1 MPILEGA
8 CGSTLMT
15 LWDQPERE
23 TPAPQQRATPR
34 AETPPRIP
42 VADQRLIRLL
52 AVAALIAV
60 AASVAAALNID
71 PIGDPIGGLSV
82 SLLFSVTI
90 SLLLAPVLLI
100 ESYRRNPGQWRGRR
114 ARALRR
120 SLIVGV
126 LGGGYS
132 AFRVAGLGSPTGLL
146 IGALLAIVIEAAF
159 TRADNDAV

>member
-1 MPILEGA
+1 
-8 CGSTLMT
+8 MT
-15 LWDQPERE
+15 LWDQQDRE
-23 TPAPQQRATPR
+23 AAAPPQQKTSR

-52 AVAALIAV
+52 ALASLLTI

-71 PIGDPIGGLSV
+71 PIGDPVAGLGV
-82 SLLFSVTI
+82 SLLFGLTI
-90 SLLLAPVLLI
+90 GFTLAPILLI
-100 ESYRRNPGQWRGRR
+100 ESYRRHPGQWRGRR

-126 LGGGYS
+126 LVGGYS

-146 IGALLAIVIEAAF
+146 IGAALAVVIEAAF

>member
-1 MPILEGA
+1 
-8 CGSTLMT
+8 MT
-15 LWDQPERE
+15 LWDQQERE
-23 TPAPQQRATPR
+23 APAPPQQTTSR

-42 VADQRLIRLL
+42 IADQRLIRLL
-52 AVAALIAV
+52 ALAALLTI

-71 PIGDPIGGLSV
+71 PIGDPVAGLGV
-82 SLLFSVTI
+82 SLLFGLTLSFT
-90 SLLLAPVLLI
+90 LAPILLI
-100 ESYRRNPGQWRGRR
+100 ESYRRHPGQWRGRR

-126 LGGGYS
+126 LVGGYS

-146 IGALLAIVIEAAF
+146 IGAALAVVIEAAF

>member
-1 MPILEGA
+1 
-8 CGSTLMT
+8 MT
-15 LWDQPERE
+15 LWDQQERE
-23 TPAPQQRATPR
+23 APAPPQQKTSR

-52 AVAALIAV
+52 ALAALLTI

-71 PIGDPIGGLSV
+71 PIGDPVAGLGV
-82 SLLFSVTI
+82 SLLFGLTI
-90 SLLLAPVLLI
+90 SFTLAPMLLI
-100 ESYRRNPGQWRGRR
+100 ESYRRHPGQWRGRR
-114 ARALRR
+114 TRALRR

-126 LGGGYS
+126 LVGGYS

-146 IGALLAIVIEAAF
+146 IGAALAVVIEAAF

>member
-1 MPILEGA
+1 
-8 CGSTLMT
+8 MT
-15 LWDQPERE
+15 LWDQQERE
-23 TPAPQQRATPR
+23 AAAPPQQKTSR

-52 AVAALIAV
+52 ALAALLTI

-71 PIGDPIGGLSV
+71 PIGDPVAGLGV
-82 SLLFSVTI
+82 SLLFGLTISVT
-90 SLLLAPVLLI
+90 LAPILLI
-100 ESYRRNPGQWRGRR
+100 ESYRRHPGQWRGRR

-126 LGGGYS
+126 LVGGYS
-132 AFRVAGLGSPTGLL
+132 AFRVVGLGSPTGLL
-146 IGALLAIVIEAAF
+146 IGAALAVVIEAAF

>member
-1 MPILEGA
+1 
-8 CGSTLMT
+8 MT
-15 LWDQPERE
+15 LWDQQERE
-23 TPAPQQRATPR
+23 APAPPQQKTSR

-52 AVAALIAV
+52 ALAALITI

-71 PIGDPIGGLSV
+71 PIGDPVAGLGV
-82 SLLFSVTI
+82 SLLFGLTI
-90 SLLLAPVLLI
+90 SFTLAPILLI
-100 ESYRRNPGQWRGRR
+100 ESYRRHPGQWRGRR
-114 ARALRR
+114 TRALRR

-126 LGGGYS
+126 LVGGYS

-146 IGALLAIVIEAAF
+146 IGAALAVVIEAAF

>member
-1 MPILEGA
+1 
-8 CGSTLMT
+8 MT
-15 LWDQPERE
+15 LWDQQELEAAAP
-23 TPAPQQRATPR
+23 PQQKTSR

-52 AVAALIAV
+52 ALAALLTI

-71 PIGDPIGGLSV
+71 PIGEPVAGLGV
-82 SLLFSVTI
+82 SLLFGLTI
-90 SLLLAPVLLI
+90 SFTLAPILLI
-100 ESYRRNPGQWRGRR
+100 ESYRRHPGQWRGRR

-120 SLIVGV
+120 SLIVGLLV
-126 LGGGYS
+126 GGYS

-146 IGALLAIVIEAAF
+146 IGAALAVVIEAAF

>member
-1 MPILEGA
+1 
-8 CGSTLMT
+8 MT
-15 LWDQPERE
+15 IWDQQERE
-23 TPAPQQRATPR
+23 AATPPQQKTSR

-52 AVAALIAV
+52 AFAALLTI

-71 PIGDPIGGLSV
+71 PIGDPVAGLGV
-82 SLLFSVTI
+82 SLLFGLTI
-90 SLLLAPVLLI
+90 SFTLAPILLI
-100 ESYRRNPGQWRGRR
+100 ESYRRHPGQWRGRR

-126 LGGGYS
+126 LVGGYS

-146 IGALLAIVIEAAF
+146 IGAALAVVIEAAF

>member
-1 MPILEGA
+1 
-8 CGSTLMT
+8 MT
-15 LWDQPERE
+15 LWDQQERE
-23 TPAPQQRATPR
+23 APAPPQQKTSR

-52 AVAALIAV
+52 ALAALLTI

-71 PIGDPIGGLSV
+71 PIGDPVAGLGV
-82 SLLFSVTI
+82 SLLFGLTI
-90 SLLLAPVLLI
+90 SFALAPILLI
-100 ESYRRNPGQWRGRR
+100 ESYRRHPGQWRGRR
-114 ARALRR
+114 TRALRR

-126 LGGGYS
+126 LVGGYS

-146 IGALLAIVIEAAF
+146 IGAALAVVIEAAF

>member
-1 MPILEGA
+1 
-8 CGSTLMT
+8 MT
-15 LWDQPERE
+15 LWDQQERE
-23 TPAPQQRATPR
+23 AAAPPQQKTSR

-52 AVAALIAV
+52 ALAALLTI
-60 AASVAAALNID
+60 AASVAAVLNID
-71 PIGDPIGGLSV
+71 PIGDPVAGLGV
-82 SLLFSVTI
+82 SLLFGLTI
-90 SLLLAPVLLI
+90 IFTLAPILLI
-100 ESYRRNPGQWRGRR
+100 ESYRRHPGQWRGRR

-126 LGGGYS
+126 LVGGYS

-146 IGALLAIVIEAAF
+146 IGAALAVVIEAAF

>member
-1 MPILEGA
+1 
-8 CGSTLMT
+8 MT
-15 LWDQPERE
+15 LWDQQERE
-23 TPAPQQRATPR
+23 APAPPQQKTSR

-52 AVAALIAV
+52 AFAALLTI
-60 AASVAAALNID
+60 AASVAATLNID
-71 PIGDPIGGLSV
+71 PIGDPVAGLGV
-82 SLLFSVTI
+82 SLLFGLTVSCT
-90 SLLLAPVLLI
+90 LAPILLI
-100 ESYRRNPGQWRGRR
+100 ESYRRHPGQWRGRR

-126 LGGGYS
+126 LVGGYS

-146 IGALLAIVIEAAF
+146 IGAALAVVIDAAF

>member
-1 MPILEGA
+1 
-8 CGSTLMT
+8 MT
-15 LWDQPERE
+15 LWDQQERE
-23 TPAPQQRATPR
+23 APAPPQQKTSR

-52 AVAALIAV
+52 ALAALLTIG
-60 AASVAAALNID
+60 ASVAAALNID
-71 PIGDPIGGLSV
+71 PIGDPVAGLGV
-82 SLLFSVTI
+82 SLLFGLTLSFT
-90 SLLLAPVLLI
+90 LAPILLI
-100 ESYRRNPGQWRGRR
+100 ESYRRHPGQWRGRR

-126 LGGGYS
+126 LVGGYS

-146 IGALLAIVIEAAF
+146 IGAALAVVIEAAF

>member
-1 MPILEGA
+1 
-8 CGSTLMT
+8 MT
-15 LWDQPERE
+15 LWDQHERE
-23 TPAPQQRATPR
+23 ASAPPQQKTSR

-52 AVAALIAV
+52 TLAALLTI
-60 AASVAAALNID
+60 AASVAAVLNID
-71 PIGDPIGGLSV
+71 PIGDPVAGLGV
-82 SLLFSVTI
+82 SLLFGLTI
-90 SLLLAPVLLI
+90 SFTLAPILLI
-100 ESYRRNPGQWRGRR
+100 ESYRRHPGQWRGRR

-126 LGGGYS
+126 LVGGYS

-146 IGALLAIVIEAAF
+146 IGAALAVVIEAAF

>member
-1 MPILEGA
+1 
-8 CGSTLMT
+8 MT
-15 LWDQPERE
+15 LWDQQERE
-23 TPAPQQRATPR
+23 APAPPQQKTPR

-52 AVAALIAV
+52 AVAALLTI

-71 PIGDPIGGLSV
+71 PIGDPVAGLGV
-82 SLLFSVTI
+82 SLLFGLTI
-90 SLLLAPVLLI
+90 CFTLAPILLI
-100 ESYRRNPGQWRGRR
+100 ESYRRHPGQWRGRR

-126 LGGGYS
+126 LVGGYS
-132 AFRVAGLGSPTGLL
+132 AFRVAGFGSPTGLL
-146 IGALLAIVIEAAF
+146 IGAALAVVIEAAF

>member
-1 MPILEGA
+1 
-8 CGSTLMT
+8 MT
-15 LWDQPERE
+15 LWDQQELEAAAP
-23 TPAPQQRATPR
+23 PQQKTSR

-52 AVAALIAV
+52 ALAALLTI

-71 PIGDPIGGLSV
+71 PIGDPVAGLGV
-82 SLLFSVTI
+82 SLLFGLTI
-90 SLLLAPVLLI
+90 SFTLAPILLI
-100 ESYRRNPGQWRGRR
+100 ESYRRHPGQWRGRR

-120 SLIVGV
+120 SLIVGLLV
-126 LGGGYS
+126 GGYS

-146 IGALLAIVIEAAF
+146 IGAALAVVIEAAF

>member
-1 MPILEGA
+1 
-8 CGSTLMT
+8 MT
-15 LWDQPERE
+15 LWDQQELE
-23 TPAPQQRATPR
+23 APAPSQQKTSR

-52 AVAALIAV
+52 ALAALLTI

-71 PIGDPIGGLSV
+71 PIGDPVAGLGV
-82 SLLFSVTI
+82 SLLFGLTI
-90 SLLLAPVLLI
+90 SFTLAPILLI
-100 ESYRRNPGQWRGRR
+100 ESYRRHPGQWRGRR
-114 ARALRR
+114 TRALRR

-126 LGGGYS
+126 LVGGYS

-146 IGALLAIVIEAAF
+146 IGAALAVVIEAAF

>member
-1 MPILEGA
+1 
-8 CGSTLMT
+8 MT
-15 LWDQPERE
+15 LWDQQERE
-23 TPAPQQRATPR
+23 APAPPQQKTSR

-42 VADQRLIRLL
+42 VADQQLIRLL
-52 AVAALIAV
+52 ALAALLTI

-71 PIGDPIGGLSV
+71 PIGDPVAGLGV
-82 SLLFSVTI
+82 SLLFGLTI
-90 SLLLAPVLLI
+90 SFTLAPILLI
-100 ESYRRNPGQWRGRR
+100 ESYRRHPGQWRGRR

-126 LGGGYS
+126 LVGGYG

-146 IGALLAIVIEAAF
+146 IGAALAVVIEAAF

>member
-1 MPILEGA
+1 
-8 CGSTLMT
+8 MT
-15 LWDQPERE
+15 LWDQQELEAAAP
-23 TPAPQQRATPR
+23 PQQKTSR

-52 AVAALIAV
+52 ALAALLTI

-71 PIGDPIGGLSV
+71 PIGEPVAGLGV
-82 SLLFSVTI
+82 SLLFGLTI
-90 SLLLAPVLLI
+90 SFTLAPILLI
-100 ESYRRNPGQWRGRR
+100 ESYRRHPGQWRGRR
-114 ARALRR
+114 TRALRR

-126 LGGGYS
+126 LVGGYS

-146 IGALLAIVIEAAF
+146 IGAALAVVIEAAF

>member
-1 MPILEGA
+1 
-8 CGSTLMT
+8 MT
-15 LWDQPERE
+15 LWDQHERE
-23 TPAPQQRATPR
+23 ASAPPQQKTSR

-52 AVAALIAV
+52 ALAALLTI
-60 AASVAAALNID
+60 AASVAAALNFD
-71 PIGDPIGGLSV
+71 PIGDPVAGLGV
-82 SLLFSVTI
+82 SLLFGLTLSFT
-90 SLLLAPVLLI
+90 LAPILLI
-100 ESYRRNPGQWRGRR
+100 ESYRRHPGQWRGRR

-126 LGGGYS
+126 LVGGYS

-146 IGALLAIVIEAAF
+146 IGAALAVVIEAAF

>member
-1 MPILEGA
+1 
-8 CGSTLMT
+8 MT
-15 LWDQPERE
+15 LWDQQERE
-23 TPAPQQRATPR
+23 AAAPPQQKTSR

-52 AVAALIAV
+52 ALAALLTI

-71 PIGDPIGGLSV
+71 PIGDPVAGLGV
-82 SLLFSVTI
+82 SLLFGLTI
-90 SLLLAPVLLI
+90 SFTLAPILLI
-100 ESYRRNPGQWRGRR
+100 ESYRRHPGQWRGRR

-120 SLIVGV
+120 SLIVGALV
-126 LGGGYS
+126 GGYS

-146 IGALLAIVIEAAF
+146 IGAALAVVIEAAF

>member
-1 MPILEGA
+1 
-8 CGSTLMT
+8 MT
-15 LWDQPERE
+15 LWDQQERE
-23 TPAPQQRATPR
+23 APAPPQQKTSR

-52 AVAALIAV
+52 ALAALITI

-71 PIGDPIGGLSV
+71 PIGDPVAGLGV
-82 SLLFSVTI
+82 SLLFGLTLSFT
-90 SLLLAPVLLI
+90 LAPILLI
-100 ESYRRNPGQWRGRR
+100 ESYRRHPGQWRGRR

-126 LGGGYS
+126 LVGGYS

-146 IGALLAIVIEAAF
+146 IGAALAVVIEAAF

>member
-1 MPILEGA
+1 
-8 CGSTLMT
+8 MT
-15 LWDQPERE
+15 LWDQQERE
-23 TPAPQQRATPR
+23 APAPPQQKTSR

-52 AVAALIAV
+52 ALAALLTI
-60 AASVAAALNID
+60 AASFAAALNID
-71 PIGDPIGGLSV
+71 PIGDPVAGLGV
-82 SLLFSVTI
+82 SLLFGLTLSFT
-90 SLLLAPVLLI
+90 LAPILLI
-100 ESYRRNPGQWRGRR
+100 ESYRRHPGQWRGRR

-126 LGGGYS
+126 LVGGYS

-146 IGALLAIVIEAAF
+146 IGAALAVVIEAAF